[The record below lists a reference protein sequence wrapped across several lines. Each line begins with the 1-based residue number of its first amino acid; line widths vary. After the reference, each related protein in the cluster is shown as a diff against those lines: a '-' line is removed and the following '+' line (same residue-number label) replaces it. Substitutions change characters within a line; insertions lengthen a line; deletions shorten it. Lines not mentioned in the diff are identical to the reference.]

1 MEISVISWLHWGNYI
16 LECLKYKWQT
26 YTFGNKKLKS
36 TGQKN
41 HAVDKCTNQLN
52 TFSDVLY
59 HWWYYFLILSM
70 FFCPIFS
77 YYVNGQSATRG
88 DFLSPE
94 VLDSFATAIYEV
106 LEVPCSFQSF
116 PCSVSRG
123 LTESKIKHYFLLAID
138 RDTQSLSSADIVY

>member
-1 MEISVISWLHWGNYI
+1 MY
-16 LECLKYKWQT
+16 Q
-26 YTFGNKKLKS
+26 S
-36 TGQKN
+36 TEYFQWCFVPLVVLLPN
-41 HAVDKCTNQLN
+41 FVHV
-52 TFSDVLY
+52 FS
-59 HWWYYFLILSM
+59 
-70 FFCPIFS
+70 PIFS

-123 LTESKIKHYFLLAID
+123 LTESQINHYLLLAID